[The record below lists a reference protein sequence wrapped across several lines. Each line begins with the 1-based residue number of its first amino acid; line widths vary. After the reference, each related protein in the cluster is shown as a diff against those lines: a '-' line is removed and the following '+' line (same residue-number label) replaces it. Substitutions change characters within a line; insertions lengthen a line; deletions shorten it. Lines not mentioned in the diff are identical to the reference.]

1 MKVIKSFLQL
11 PRQRM
16 KNTGRLACELAVIII
31 MLPFAAKADR
41 AFAGTISTTNDLKL
55 TTTSK
60 LKNGLPITAR
70 ETPGSEIVHIEIGF
84 RTGSATQTPT
94 RRAINA
100 LTFETMAY
108 ATKKYSKQ
116 AIFSLTEKYSFGVA
130 CKGSVESSTCEM
142 ETVKDYLPQ
151 ALDLLLSVVT
161 EPLLTD
167 EDVNLVKKLKIAE
180 FKSEAA
186 DPEAHVN
193 SVVNAIFY
201 DREHPF
207 RLLPEDGIKQA
218 ETLTAEEMR
227 SYQRTTLDSSI
238 MYVTYAGPKI
248 EKSTLSMLESHLGKI
263 GKIERKL
270 APVPA
275 PVFDPA
281 NSFAFD
287 HLPIPTA
294 YVRIKFNA
302 PSVHSPDAPVANVLF
317 EILSEK
323 LHEEVR
329 TKRSLSYSVHAGTA
343 QFSQGLGII
352 VASTS
357 KPQETL
363 SVIADVIRDLRNK
376 GVTQDELNEYRNIFT
391 TTYYLTL
398 ETHDQ
403 LSSALAGYQNYFGNS
418 GLLYDLPKKLDA
430 VTPSDIQRVAKEILK
445 NFRVGIVYD
454 KDKFKSEW
462 LAPIKAL

>member
-1 MKVIKSFLQL
+1 MKVIKSILQL
-11 PRQRM
+11 PRRRM
-16 KNTGRLACELAVIII
+16 KNAGRLACEISAIILVLQI
-31 MLPFAAKADR
+31 TVTPTSAK
-41 AFAGTISTTNDLKL
+41 TISTTHDLNL
-55 TTTSK
+55 TLSSK
-60 LKNGLPITAR
+60 LKNGLPVIAR

-84 RTGSATQTPT
+84 RTGTATQTPA
-94 RRAINA
+94 RRAINP

-108 ATKKYSKQ
+108 ATRKYSKQ
-116 AIFSLTEKYSFGVA
+116 AIFALTEKYSFGVA
-130 CKGSVESSTCEM
+130 CKGGIEVSICEM

-180 FKSEAA
+180 FKNEEQ

-193 SVVNAIFY
+193 SVVNDIFY
-201 DREHPF
+201 DRDHPF
-207 RLLPEDGIKQA
+207 RLLPEEGIKQV
-218 ETLTAEEMR
+218 ETLTADEMR

-238 MYVTYAGPKI
+238 MYVVYAGPKI
-248 EKSTLSMLESHLGKI
+248 GKSTLSMLEIHLGKL

-270 APVPA
+270 TPVPA
-275 PVFDPA
+275 PVYDPS
-281 NSFAFD
+281 NTSAFD

-294 YVRIKFNA
+294 YIRMKFNA
-302 PSVHSPDAPVANVLF
+302 PSILSPDAATANVLF

-343 QFSQGLGII
+343 QFSQGLGVI

-363 SVIADVIRDLRNK
+363 AVIADVIRDLRNK

-398 ETHDQ
+398 ETHDA
-403 LSSALAGYQNYFGNS
+403 LASALAGYQNYFS
-418 GLLYDLPKKLDA
+418 DAKMLYDLPRKLDA
-430 VTPSDIQRVAKEILK
+430 VTPADIQRVAKEILK

-462 LAPIKAL
+462 LAPIKALQ